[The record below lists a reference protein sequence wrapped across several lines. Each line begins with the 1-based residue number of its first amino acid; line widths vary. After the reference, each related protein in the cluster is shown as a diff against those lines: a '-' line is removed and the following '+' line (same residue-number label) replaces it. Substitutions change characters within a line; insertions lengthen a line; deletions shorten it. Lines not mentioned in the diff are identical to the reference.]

1 MEVPMALIVNEILQD
16 ANVMEKTVSKYET
29 EMADAGVTAPMVGS
43 AAADLAE
50 KDKKQK
56 LAVDLVAEKT
66 ALQNQIMQQGMDAI
80 NKIQSGAKS
89 AFGKNKTITKEF
101 HIGTDKPA
109 AVKGMMRE
117 LAYMKDTATLY
128 AADLKKNGMK
138 DADIA
143 VLDTIAADLK
153 EADAD
158 QEQAKKLQ
166 VNATAERDKSLHA
179 LKDLMTKIRNNA
191 KVVFA
196 KNENVLNEFSSIL
209 NARSNKKAAPAPE
222 PTAAPAK

>member
-1 MEVPMALIVNEILQD
+1 MALIVNEILQD
-16 ANVMEKTVSKYET
+16 ANVLGKTVTKYET
-29 EMADAGVTAPMVGS
+29 EMADAGVTVAAVES
-43 AAADLAE
+43 AASDLAE

-56 LAVDLVAEKT
+56 QAVDLVAEKT
-66 ALQNQIMQQGMDAI
+66 ALQNQVMQQGTDAI
-80 NKIQSGAKS
+80 NKIQNGAKS

-101 HIGTDKPA
+101 HIGLDKPVT
-109 AVKGMMRE
+109 VKAMMRE
-117 LAYMKDTATLY
+117 LAYIKDTATMYLT
-128 AADLKKNGMK
+128 DLKKNGIK

-153 EADAD
+153 EADGD

-166 VNATAERDKSLHA
+166 VNATADRDKALQV

-209 NARSNKKAAPAPE
+209 NAKSGKKAAPAP
-222 PTAAPAK
+222 TATPAN